1 MVRKNTWIVLGVF
14 AALAGLI
21 VLLPYLPDKT
31 DTVEALPAVTLPP
44 QVMQFPLFGDTF
56 GAEDIVELSVFV
68 GVELELHLS
77 RQEDEVWALV
87 VPIANSDSPDEVDL
101 ERVELTL
108 MQLTRFYAIP
118 LEETVDDLA
127 LVGLAEP
134 AYKVNIGLAD
144 GSTVI
149 FLIGDET
156 PLGSAYFVQVDGGDV
171 VMVDTFYIAA
181 LQGILDVPP
190 IIQPA
195 P

>member
-21 VLLPYLPDKT
+21 VLLPYLPEKT

-77 RQEDEVWALV
+77 WQEDEVWALV
-87 VPIANSDSPDEVDL
+87 VPIADSPDEVDL

-127 LVGLAEP
+127 VVGLAEP